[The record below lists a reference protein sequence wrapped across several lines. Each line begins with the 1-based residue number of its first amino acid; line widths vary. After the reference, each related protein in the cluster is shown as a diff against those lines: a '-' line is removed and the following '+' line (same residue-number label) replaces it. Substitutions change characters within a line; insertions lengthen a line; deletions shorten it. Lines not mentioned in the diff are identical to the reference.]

1 MTSQPWAAWPQIR
14 DEAQSSGWRVLSE
27 RGGTARLER
36 RDPRTE
42 TGAAVLNIAFDRDGH
57 IESSW
62 ISALGREVDVN
73 AADPLNTILEWI
85 REPVPTPKLSFAQRA
100 ALIAALDGQDTYWV
114 RPNTIQSLV
123 DRKLV
128 RWCENNQYA
137 NGGSYITT
145 AAGSDLALA
154 LVANERRSKEAHP

>member
-1 MTSQPWAAWPQIR
+1 MSQPWAAWPQIR
-14 DEAQSSGWRVLSE
+14 DEAQTNGWRVLSE

-42 TGAAVLNIAFDRDGH
+42 TGAAVLNIAFGRDGH
-57 IESSW
+57 IETSW
-62 ISALGREVDVN
+62 ISAFGREVD
-73 AADPLNTILEWI
+73 ASTADPLNTVLDWI

-100 ALIAALDGQDTYWV
+100 ALIAALDGQDTHWV
-114 RPNTIQSLV
+114 RSNTIQSLI
-123 DRKLV
+123 DRKLI

-145 AAGSDLALA
+145 AAGTDLALA
-154 LVANERRSKEAHP
+154 LIANERRSEETRP